1 MEPGGAEETERG
13 LKYELGG
20 VNIHRSKKVGLECS
34 VEFQATAM
42 VTLVTLG
49 VKKIEAT
56 PPQGP
61 WVKGF
66 VLGSELIL
74 TKDDNRRMVQQDP
87 RLPPPSAKK
96 IRS

>member
-56 PPQGP
+56 PL
-61 WVKGF
+61 KGR
-66 VLGSELIL
+66 G
-74 TKDDNRRMVQQDP
+74 
-87 RLPPPSAKK
+87 
-96 IRS
+96 